1 MTIQYIPALSRK
13 CISGYIFWPSSA
25 RHYISENHNFK
36 TVFFRSFQ
44 RSVAGHASP
53 ETTML
58 YDHSDDDVSLD
69 EIERIVL

>member
-1 MTIQYIPALSRK
+1 VA
-13 CISGYIFWPSSA
+13 
-25 RHYISENHNFK
+25 
-36 TVFFRSFQ
+36 Q
-44 RSVAGHASP
+44 RMAGHASP